1 MGGVTRVCIQSA
13 EDIRH
18 LGELDKK
25 MWTVLSCPVNGLEI
39 SSDSLSLM
47 DQDGDGQLR
56 LKEVVATAEWLCATL
71 KDAQSLFEKKDSIA
85 IDNISDESLVAVA
98 RKVNA
103 DADVSSLADV
113 QAAIDAVTI
122 EAQEVPAAPLEADV
136 IAAYKEKSAEYAAY
150 FEQEK
155 LQKLGLASIPEDAP
169 KPGMTEKK
177 FVEMG
182 KQIADWESEVE
193 SLKLKVERISLA
205 DVQAAID
212 AVTIEAQEVP
222 AAPLEADVIAAYKEK
237 SAEYAAYFEQE
248 KLQKLGLASIPEETP
263 KPGMTEKKF
272 VEMGKQIA
280 DWEAAKAA
288 AETANA
294 DALAAAKAEFEPLRK
309 LLLLHRDFY
318 RLLRNFV
325 TLEDFYDND
334 EKTIASFQAGTLI
347 LDQRACKLCIR
358 VNDLAKH
365 DSQAPLSGMY
375 LLYCNCENKKTGKK
389 LQIVA
394 AMTQGEIKNLSVGK
408 NGIFY
413 DNDGLDYDATV
424 FKIIENPISIRQAFW
439 TPYRKMAKW
448 VEDKINKSAAE
459 KDAKAF
465 DDMTAKADAAAN
477 PNAEKK
483 PAFDIAK
490 FAGIFAAIGMALGM
504 IGTALAAVAGG
515 LASLNWWQL
524 IIVFIC
530 ILLVISGPSMI
541 MAWMKLRRRNLA
553 PVLNANGWAVNADA
567 IISVPFGLKLTE
579 QVRFP
584 FTKNPV
590 KKSPAGKIC
599 LVILLLI
606 ILGLGGYGI
615 YKYIT
620 KEEVTAEEVME
631 VTETE
636 ANPALTM
643 EETEAPA
650 ETPETEMGAE

>member
-1 MGGVTRVCIQSA
+1 MSKYKWSFANVGGVTRVRIKSA
-13 EDIRH
+13 EDVRH

-39 SSDSLSLM
+39 SSDSLRLM

-56 LKEVVATAEWLCATL
+56 LKEVVATADWLCATL
-71 KDAQSLFEKKDSIA
+71 QDPQSLFEQSDVIKIENIA
-85 IDNISDESLVAVA
+85 DEGIRVISDKLQKDGKVA
-98 RKVNA
+98 
-103 DADVSSLADV
+103 LADV
-113 QAAIDAVTI
+113 QAAIDGIAI
-122 EAQEVPAAPLEADV
+122 ETPEMPAAPFEADV
-136 IAAYKEKSAEYAAY
+136 IAAYKAKSPEYAAY

-177 FVEMG
+177 FIEMG
-182 KQIADWESEVE
+182 DQISKWESEVE
-193 SLKLKVERISLA
+193 SIKSKVES
-205 DVQAAID
+205 
-212 AVTIEAQEVP
+212 
-222 AAPLEADVIAAYKEK
+222 
-237 SAEYAAYFEQE
+237 
-248 KLQKLGLASIPEETP
+248 
-263 KPGMTEKKF
+263 
-272 VEMGKQIA
+272 EM
-280 DWEAAKAA
+280 
-288 AETANA
+288 
-294 DALAAAKAEFEPLRK
+294 AAAKAEFEPLRK

-334 EKTIASFQAGTLI
+334 EKTVASFLAGTLI

-424 FKIIENPISIRQAFW
+424 FKIIENPISLRQAFW
-439 TPYRKMAKW
+439 NPYRKMAKW

-459 KDAKAF
+459 KDAKTF
-465 DDMTAKADAAAN
+465 DDMTAKVATAAD

-483 PAFDIAK
+483 SAFDIAK

-504 IGTALAAVAGG
+504 IGTALASVAQGWI
-515 LASLNWWQL
+515 SLTWWQQ
-524 IIVFIC
+524 IIVFVC
-530 ILLVISGPSMI
+530 ILLIISGPSMI

-553 PVLNANGWAVNADA
+553 PVLNANGWAINADS

-584 FTKNPV
+584 FTKNPA
-590 KKSPAGKIC
+590 KKNPAGKIF

-606 ILGLGGYGI
+606 ILGLGGFGI

-631 VTETE
+631 ATEAE
-636 ANPALTM
+636 ANPAVSL
-643 EETEAPA
+643 ENAEVSETE
-650 ETPETEMGAE
+650 EGAE

>member
-1 MGGVTRVCIQSA
+1 MSKYKWSFANVGGVTRVRIKSA
-13 EDIRH
+13 EDVRH

-39 SSDSLSLM
+39 SSDSLRLM

-56 LKEVVATAEWLCATL
+56 LKEVVATADWLCATL
-71 KDAQSLFEKKDSIA
+71 RDPQSLFEQSDVIKIENIA
-85 IDNISDESLVAVA
+85 DEGIRVISDKLQKDGKVA
-98 RKVNA
+98 
-103 DADVSSLADV
+103 LADV
-113 QAAIDAVTI
+113 QAAIDAIAI
-122 EAQEVPAAPLEADV
+122 ETPELPAAPFEADV
-136 IAAYKEKSAEYAAY
+136 IAAYKAKSPEYAAY

-177 FVEMG
+177 FIEMG
-182 KQIADWESEVE
+182 DQISKWESEVE
-193 SLKLKVERISLA
+193 SIKSKVES
-205 DVQAAID
+205 
-212 AVTIEAQEVP
+212 
-222 AAPLEADVIAAYKEK
+222 
-237 SAEYAAYFEQE
+237 
-248 KLQKLGLASIPEETP
+248 
-263 KPGMTEKKF
+263 
-272 VEMGKQIA
+272 EM
-280 DWEAAKAA
+280 
-288 AETANA
+288 
-294 DALAAAKAEFEPLRK
+294 AAAKAEFEPLRK

-334 EKTIASFQAGTLI
+334 EKTVASFLAGTLI

-424 FKIIENPISIRQAFW
+424 FKIIENPISLRQAFW
-439 TPYRKMAKW
+439 NPYRKMAKW

-459 KDAKAF
+459 KDAKTF
-465 DDMTAKADAAAN
+465 DDMTAKVATAAD

-483 PAFDIAK
+483 SAFDIAK

-504 IGTALAAVAGG
+504 IGTALASVAQGWI
-515 LASLNWWQL
+515 SLTWWQQ
-524 IIVFIC
+524 IIVFVC
-530 ILLVISGPSMI
+530 ILLIISGPSMI

-553 PVLNANGWAVNADA
+553 PVLNANGWAINADS

-584 FTKNPV
+584 FTKNPA
-590 KKSPAGKIC
+590 KKNPAGKIF

-606 ILGLGGYGI
+606 ILGLGGFGI

-631 VTETE
+631 ATEAE
-636 ANPALTM
+636 ANPAVSL
-643 EETEAPA
+643 ENAEVSETE
-650 ETPETEMGAE
+650 EGAE

>member
-1 MGGVTRVCIQSA
+1 MSKYKWSFANVGGVTRVRIKSA
-13 EDIRH
+13 EDVRH

-39 SSDSLSLM
+39 SSDSLRLM

-56 LKEVVATAEWLCATL
+56 LKEVVATADWLCATL
-71 KDAQSLFEKKDSIA
+71 RDPQSLFEQSDVIKIENIA
-85 IDNISDESLVAVA
+85 DEGIRVISDKLQKDGKVA
-98 RKVNA
+98 
-103 DADVSSLADV
+103 LADV
-113 QAAIDAVTI
+113 QAAIDAIAI
-122 EAQEVPAAPLEADV
+122 ETPEMPAAPFEADV
-136 IAAYKEKSAEYAAY
+136 IAAYKAKSPEYAAY

-177 FVEMG
+177 FIEMG
-182 KQIADWESEVE
+182 DQISKWESEVE
-193 SLKLKVERISLA
+193 SIKSKVES
-205 DVQAAID
+205 
-212 AVTIEAQEVP
+212 
-222 AAPLEADVIAAYKEK
+222 
-237 SAEYAAYFEQE
+237 
-248 KLQKLGLASIPEETP
+248 
-263 KPGMTEKKF
+263 
-272 VEMGKQIA
+272 EM
-280 DWEAAKAA
+280 
-288 AETANA
+288 
-294 DALAAAKAEFEPLRK
+294 AAAKAEFEPLRK

-334 EKTIASFQAGTLI
+334 EKTVASFLAGTLI

-424 FKIIENPISIRQAFW
+424 FKIIENPISLRQAFW
-439 TPYRKMAKW
+439 NPYRKMAKW

-459 KDAKAF
+459 KDAKTF
-465 DDMTAKADAAAN
+465 DDMTAKVATAAD

-483 PAFDIAK
+483 SAFDIAK

-504 IGTALAAVAGG
+504 IGTALASVAQGWI
-515 LASLNWWQL
+515 SLTWWQQ
-524 IIVFIC
+524 IIVFVC
-530 ILLVISGPSMI
+530 ILLIISGPSMI

-553 PVLNANGWAVNADA
+553 PVLNANGWAINADS

-584 FTKNPV
+584 FTKNPA
-590 KKSPAGKIC
+590 KKNPAGKIF

-606 ILGLGGYGI
+606 ILGLGGFGI

-631 VTETE
+631 ATEAE
-636 ANPALTM
+636 ANPAVSL
-643 EETEAPA
+643 ENAEVSETKE
-650 ETPETEMGAE
+650 GAE

>member
-1 MGGVTRVCIQSA
+1 MSKYKWSFANVGGVTRVRIKSA
-13 EDIRH
+13 EDVRH

-39 SSDSLSLM
+39 SSDSLRLM

-56 LKEVVATAEWLCATL
+56 LKEVVATADWLCATL
-71 KDAQSLFEKKDSIA
+71 RDPQSLFEQSDVIKIENIA
-85 IDNISDESLVAVA
+85 DEGIRVISDKLQKDGKVA
-98 RKVNA
+98 
-103 DADVSSLADV
+103 LADV
-113 QAAIDAVTI
+113 QAAIDAIAI
-122 EAQEVPAAPLEADV
+122 ETPEMPAAPFEADV
-136 IAAYKEKSAEYAAY
+136 IAAYKAKSPEYAAY

-155 LQKLGLASIPEDAP
+155 LQKLGLATIPEDAP

-177 FVEMG
+177 FIEMG
-182 KQIADWESEVE
+182 DQISKWESEVE
-193 SLKLKVERISLA
+193 SIKSKVES
-205 DVQAAID
+205 
-212 AVTIEAQEVP
+212 
-222 AAPLEADVIAAYKEK
+222 
-237 SAEYAAYFEQE
+237 
-248 KLQKLGLASIPEETP
+248 
-263 KPGMTEKKF
+263 
-272 VEMGKQIA
+272 EM
-280 DWEAAKAA
+280 
-288 AETANA
+288 
-294 DALAAAKAEFEPLRK
+294 AAAKAEFEPLRK

-334 EKTIASFQAGTLI
+334 EKTVASFLAGTLI

-413 DNDGLDYDATV
+413 DNNGLDYDATV
-424 FKIIENPISIRQAFW
+424 FKIIENPISLRQAFW
-439 TPYRKMAKW
+439 NPYRKMAKW

-459 KDAKAF
+459 KDAKTF
-465 DDMTAKADAAAN
+465 DDMTAKVATAAD

-483 PAFDIAK
+483 SAFDIAK

-504 IGTALAAVAGG
+504 IGTALASVAQGWI
-515 LASLNWWQL
+515 SLTWWQQ
-524 IIVFIC
+524 IIVFVC
-530 ILLVISGPSMI
+530 ILLIISGPSMI

-553 PVLNANGWAVNADA
+553 PVLNANGWAINADS

-584 FTKNPV
+584 FTKNPA
-590 KKSPAGKIC
+590 KKNPAGKIF

-606 ILGLGGYGI
+606 ILGLGGFGI

-631 VTETE
+631 ATEAE
-636 ANPALTM
+636 ANPAVSL
-643 EETEAPA
+643 ENAEASETKEAQQ
-650 ETPETEMGAE
+650 

>member
-98 RKVNA
+98 RKIVESLKLK
-103 DADVSSLADV
+103 VERISLADV

-193 SLKLKVERISLA
+193 SLKLKVES
-205 DVQAAID
+205 
-212 AVTIEAQEVP
+212 E
-222 AAPLEADVIAAYKEK
+222 
-237 SAEYAAYFEQE
+237 F
-248 KLQKLGLASIPEETP
+248 
-263 KPGMTEKKF
+263 
-272 VEMGKQIA
+272 
-280 DWEAAKAA
+280 
-288 AETANA
+288 
-294 DALAAAKAEFEPLRK
+294 AAAKAEFEPLRK

>member
-1 MGGVTRVCIQSA
+1 MSKYKWSFANVGGVTRVRIKSA
-13 EDIRH
+13 EDVRH

-39 SSDSLSLM
+39 SSDSLRLM

-56 LKEVVATAEWLCATL
+56 LKEVVATADWLCATL
-71 KDAQSLFEKKDSIA
+71 RDPQSLFEQSDVINIKNIA
-85 IDNISDESLVAVA
+85 DEGIRVISDKFQKDGKVA
-98 RKVNA
+98 
-103 DADVSSLADV
+103 LADV
-113 QAAIDAVTI
+113 QAAIDAIAI
-122 EAQEVPAAPLEADV
+122 ETPEMPAAPFEADV
-136 IAAYKEKSAEYAAY
+136 IAAYKAKSPEYAAY

-155 LQKLGLASIPEDAP
+155 LQKLGLATIPEDAP

-177 FVEMG
+177 FIEMG
-182 KQIADWESEVE
+182 DQISKWESEVE
-193 SLKLKVERISLA
+193 SIKSKVES
-205 DVQAAID
+205 
-212 AVTIEAQEVP
+212 
-222 AAPLEADVIAAYKEK
+222 
-237 SAEYAAYFEQE
+237 
-248 KLQKLGLASIPEETP
+248 
-263 KPGMTEKKF
+263 
-272 VEMGKQIA
+272 EM
-280 DWEAAKAA
+280 
-288 AETANA
+288 
-294 DALAAAKAEFEPLRK
+294 AAAKAEFEPLRK

-334 EKTIASFQAGTLI
+334 EKTVASFLAGTLI

-424 FKIIENPISIRQAFW
+424 FKIIENPISLRQAFW
-439 TPYRKMAKW
+439 NPYRKMAKW

-459 KDAKAF
+459 KDAKTF
-465 DDMTAKADAAAN
+465 DDMTAKVATAAD

-483 PAFDIAK
+483 SAFDIAK

-504 IGTALAAVAGG
+504 IGTALVKVGEG
-515 LASLNWWQL
+515 MKDLPWWQYL
-524 IIVFIC
+524 IIFVC
-530 ILLVISGPSMI
+530 ILLIISGPSMI

-553 PVLNANGWAVNADA
+553 PVLNANGWAINADS

-584 FTKNPV
+584 FTKNPA
-590 KKSPAGKIC
+590 KKNPAGKIF

-606 ILGLGGYGI
+606 ILGLGGFGI

-631 VTETE
+631 ATEAE
-636 ANPALTM
+636 ANPAVSL
-643 EETEAPA
+643 ENAEAP
-650 ETPETEMGAE
+650 ETKEAQQ

>member
-1 MGGVTRVCIQSA
+1 MSKYKWSFANVGGVTRVRIKSA
-13 EDIRH
+13 EDVRH

-39 SSDSLSLM
+39 SSDSLRLM

-56 LKEVVATAEWLCATL
+56 LKEVVATADWLCATL
-71 KDAQSLFEKKDSIA
+71 QDPQSLFEQSDVIKIENIA
-85 IDNISDESLVAVA
+85 DEGIRVISDKLQKDGKVA
-98 RKVNA
+98 
-103 DADVSSLADV
+103 LADV
-113 QAAIDAVTI
+113 QAAIDAIAI
-122 EAQEVPAAPLEADV
+122 ETPEMPAAPFEADV
-136 IAAYKEKSAEYAAY
+136 IAAYKAKSPEYAAY

-177 FVEMG
+177 FIEMG
-182 KQIADWESEVE
+182 DQISKWESEVE
-193 SLKLKVERISLA
+193 SIKSKVES
-205 DVQAAID
+205 
-212 AVTIEAQEVP
+212 E
-222 AAPLEADVIAAYKEK
+222 
-237 SAEYAAYFEQE
+237 
-248 KLQKLGLASIPEETP
+248 
-263 KPGMTEKKF
+263 
-272 VEMGKQIA
+272 
-280 DWEAAKAA
+280 
-288 AETANA
+288 
-294 DALAAAKAEFEPLRK
+294 LAAAKAEFEPLRK

-334 EKTIASFQAGTLI
+334 EKTVASFLAGTLI

-413 DNDGLDYDATV
+413 DNNGLDYDATV
-424 FKIIENPISIRQAFW
+424 FKIIENPISLRQAFW
-439 TPYRKMAKW
+439 NPYRKMAKW

-459 KDAKAF
+459 KDAKTF
-465 DDMTAKADAAAN
+465 DDMTAKVATAAD

-483 PAFDIAK
+483 SAFDIAK

-504 IGTALAAVAGG
+504 IGTALVKVGEG
-515 LASLNWWQL
+515 WISLTWWQQ
-524 IIVFIC
+524 IIVFVC
-530 ILLVISGPSMI
+530 ILLIISGPSMI

-553 PVLNANGWAVNADA
+553 PVLNANGWAINADS

-584 FTKNPV
+584 FTKNPA
-590 KKSPAGKIC
+590 KKNPAGKIF

-606 ILGLGGYGI
+606 ILGLGGFGI

-631 VTETE
+631 ATEAE
-636 ANPALTM
+636 ANPAVSL
-643 EETEAPA
+643 ENAEVSETGEAQQ
-650 ETPETEMGAE
+650 

>member
-1 MGGVTRVCIQSA
+1 MSKYKWSFANVGGVTRVRIKSA
-13 EDIRH
+13 EDVRH

-39 SSDSLSLM
+39 SSDSLRLM

-56 LKEVVATAEWLCATL
+56 LKEVVATADWLCAIL
-71 KDAQSLFEKKDSIA
+71 RDPQSLFEQSDVIKIENIA
-85 IDNISDESLVAVA
+85 DEGIRVISDKLQKDGKVA
-98 RKVNA
+98 
-103 DADVSSLADV
+103 LADV
-113 QAAIDAVTI
+113 QAAIDAIAI
-122 EAQEVPAAPLEADV
+122 ETPEMPAAPFEADV
-136 IAAYKEKSAEYAAY
+136 IAAYKAKSPEYAAY

-177 FVEMG
+177 FIEMG
-182 KQIADWESEVE
+182 DQISKWESEVE
-193 SLKLKVERISLA
+193 SIKSKVES
-205 DVQAAID
+205 
-212 AVTIEAQEVP
+212 E
-222 AAPLEADVIAAYKEK
+222 
-237 SAEYAAYFEQE
+237 
-248 KLQKLGLASIPEETP
+248 
-263 KPGMTEKKF
+263 
-272 VEMGKQIA
+272 
-280 DWEAAKAA
+280 
-288 AETANA
+288 
-294 DALAAAKAEFEPLRK
+294 LAAAKAEFEPLRK

-334 EKTIASFQAGTLI
+334 EKTVASFLAGTLI

-413 DNDGLDYDATV
+413 DNNGLDYDATV
-424 FKIIENPISIRQAFW
+424 FKIIENPISLRQAFW
-439 TPYRKMAKW
+439 NPYRKMAKW

-459 KDAKAF
+459 KDAKTF
-465 DDMTAKADAAAN
+465 DDMTAKVATAAD

-483 PAFDIAK
+483 SAFDIAK

-504 IGTALAAVAGG
+504 IGTALVKVGEG
-515 LASLNWWQL
+515 MKDLPWWQYL
-524 IIVFIC
+524 IIFVC
-530 ILLVISGPSMI
+530 ILLIISGPSMI

-553 PVLNANGWAVNADA
+553 PVLNANGWAINADS

-584 FTKNPV
+584 FTKNPA
-590 KKSPAGKIC
+590 KKNPAGKIF

-606 ILGLGGYGI
+606 ILGLGGFGI

-631 VTETE
+631 ATEAE
-636 ANPALTM
+636 ANPAVSL
-643 EETEAPA
+643 ENAEVSETE
-650 ETPETEMGAE
+650 EGAE

>member
-1 MGGVTRVCIQSA
+1 MGGVTRVRIKSA
-13 EDIRH
+13 EDVRH

-39 SSDSLSLM
+39 SSDSLRLM

-56 LKEVVATAEWLCATL
+56 LKEVVATADWLCATL
-71 KDAQSLFEKKDSIA
+71 RDPQSLFEQSDVIKIENIA
-85 IDNISDESLVAVA
+85 DEGIRVISDKLQKDGKVA
-98 RKVNA
+98 
-103 DADVSSLADV
+103 LADV
-113 QAAIDAVTI
+113 QAAIDAIAI
-122 EAQEVPAAPLEADV
+122 ETPEMPAAPFEADV
-136 IAAYKEKSAEYAAY
+136 IAAYKAKSPDYAAY

-155 LQKLGLASIPEDAP
+155 LQKLGLATIPEDAP

-177 FVEMG
+177 FIEMG
-182 KQIADWESEVE
+182 DQISKWESEVE
-193 SLKLKVERISLA
+193 SIKSKVES
-205 DVQAAID
+205 
-212 AVTIEAQEVP
+212 
-222 AAPLEADVIAAYKEK
+222 
-237 SAEYAAYFEQE
+237 
-248 KLQKLGLASIPEETP
+248 
-263 KPGMTEKKF
+263 
-272 VEMGKQIA
+272 EM
-280 DWEAAKAA
+280 
-288 AETANA
+288 
-294 DALAAAKAEFEPLRK
+294 AAAKAEFEPLRK

-334 EKTIASFQAGTLI
+334 EKTVASFLAGTLI

-424 FKIIENPISIRQAFW
+424 FKIIENPISLRQAFW
-439 TPYRKMAKW
+439 NPYRKMAKW

-459 KDAKAF
+459 KDAKTF
-465 DDMTAKADAAAN
+465 DDMTAKVATAAD

-483 PAFDIAK
+483 SAFDIAK

-504 IGTALAAVAGG
+504 IGTALASVAQGWI
-515 LASLNWWQL
+515 SLTWWQQ
-524 IIVFIC
+524 IIVFVC
-530 ILLVISGPSMI
+530 ILLIISGPSMI

-553 PVLNANGWAVNADA
+553 PVLNANGWAINADS

-584 FTKNPV
+584 FTKNPA
-590 KKSPAGKIC
+590 KKNPAGKIF

-606 ILGLGGYGI
+606 ILGLGGFGI

-631 VTETE
+631 ATEAE
-636 ANPALTM
+636 ANPAVSL
-643 EETEAPA
+643 ENAEVSETE
-650 ETPETEMGAE
+650 EGAE

>member
-1 MGGVTRVCIQSA
+1 MGGVTRVRIKSA
-13 EDIRH
+13 EDVRH

-39 SSDSLSLM
+39 SSDSLRLM

-56 LKEVVATAEWLCATL
+56 LKEVVATADWLCATL
-71 KDAQSLFEKKDSIA
+71 RDPQSLFEQSDVIKIENIA
-85 IDNISDESLVAVA
+85 DEGIRVISDKLQKDGKVA
-98 RKVNA
+98 
-103 DADVSSLADV
+103 LADV
-113 QAAIDAVTI
+113 QAAIDGIGI
-122 EAQEVPAAPLEADV
+122 ETPEMPAAPFEADV
-136 IAAYKEKSAEYAAY
+136 IAAYKAKSPEYAAY

-177 FVEMG
+177 FIEMG
-182 KQIADWESEVE
+182 DQISKWESEVE
-193 SLKLKVERISLA
+193 SIKSKVES
-205 DVQAAID
+205 
-212 AVTIEAQEVP
+212 
-222 AAPLEADVIAAYKEK
+222 
-237 SAEYAAYFEQE
+237 
-248 KLQKLGLASIPEETP
+248 
-263 KPGMTEKKF
+263 
-272 VEMGKQIA
+272 EM
-280 DWEAAKAA
+280 
-288 AETANA
+288 
-294 DALAAAKAEFEPLRK
+294 AAAKAEFEPLRK

-334 EKTIASFQAGTLI
+334 EKTVASFLAGTLI

-424 FKIIENPISIRQAFW
+424 FKIIENPISLRQAFW
-439 TPYRKMAKW
+439 NPYRKMAKW

-459 KDAKAF
+459 KDAKTF
-465 DDMTAKADAAAN
+465 DDMTAKVATAAD

-483 PAFDIAK
+483 SAFDIAK

-504 IGTALAAVAGG
+504 IGTALASVAQGWI
-515 LASLNWWQL
+515 SLTWWQQ
-524 IIVFIC
+524 IIVFVC
-530 ILLVISGPSMI
+530 ILLIISGPSMI

-553 PVLNANGWAVNADA
+553 PVLNANGWAINADS

-584 FTKNPV
+584 FTKNPA
-590 KKSPAGKIC
+590 KKNPAGKIF

-606 ILGLGGYGI
+606 ILGLGGFGI

-631 VTETE
+631 ATEAE
-636 ANPALTM
+636 ANPAVSL
-643 EETEAPA
+643 ENAEVSETE
-650 ETPETEMGAE
+650 EGAE

>member
-1 MGGVTRVCIQSA
+1 MGGVTRVRIKSA
-13 EDIRH
+13 EDVRH

-39 SSDSLSLM
+39 SSDSLRLM

-56 LKEVVATAEWLCATL
+56 LKEVVATADWLCATL
-71 KDAQSLFEKKDSIA
+71 RDPQSLFEQSDVIKIENIA
-85 IDNISDESLVAVA
+85 DEGIRVISDKLQKDGKVA
-98 RKVNA
+98 
-103 DADVSSLADV
+103 LADV
-113 QAAIDAVTI
+113 QAAIDAIAI
-122 EAQEVPAAPLEADV
+122 ETPEMPAAPFEADV
-136 IAAYKEKSAEYAAY
+136 IAAYKAKSPEYAAY

-177 FVEMG
+177 FIEMG
-182 KQIADWESEVE
+182 DQISKWESEVE
-193 SLKLKVERISLA
+193 SIKSKVES
-205 DVQAAID
+205 
-212 AVTIEAQEVP
+212 
-222 AAPLEADVIAAYKEK
+222 
-237 SAEYAAYFEQE
+237 
-248 KLQKLGLASIPEETP
+248 
-263 KPGMTEKKF
+263 
-272 VEMGKQIA
+272 EM
-280 DWEAAKAA
+280 
-288 AETANA
+288 
-294 DALAAAKAEFEPLRK
+294 AAAKAEFEPLRK

-334 EKTIASFQAGTLI
+334 EKTVASFLAGTLI

-424 FKIIENPISIRQAFW
+424 FKIIENPISLRQAFW
-439 TPYRKMAKW
+439 NPYRKMAKW

-459 KDAKAF
+459 KDAKTF
-465 DDMTAKADAAAN
+465 DDMTAKVATAAD

-483 PAFDIAK
+483 SAFDIAK

-504 IGTALAAVAGG
+504 IGTALVKVGEG
-515 LASLNWWQL
+515 MKDLPWWQYL
-524 IIVFIC
+524 IIFVC
-530 ILLVISGPSMI
+530 ILLIISGPSMI

-553 PVLNANGWAVNADA
+553 PVLNANGWAINADS

-584 FTKNPV
+584 FTKNPA
-590 KKSPAGKIC
+590 KKNPAGKIF

-606 ILGLGGYGI
+606 ILGLGGFGI

-631 VTETE
+631 ATEAE
-636 ANPALTM
+636 ANPAVSL
-643 EETEAPA
+643 ENAEVSETKEAQQ
-650 ETPETEMGAE
+650 

>member
-1 MGGVTRVCIQSA
+1 MGGVTRVRIKSA
-13 EDIRH
+13 EDVRH

-39 SSDSLSLM
+39 SSDSLRLM

-56 LKEVVATAEWLCATL
+56 LKEVVATADWLCATL
-71 KDAQSLFEKKDSIA
+71 QDPQSLFEQSDVIKIENIA
-85 IDNISDESLVAVA
+85 DEGIRVISDKLQKDGKVA
-98 RKVNA
+98 
-103 DADVSSLADV
+103 LADV
-113 QAAIDAVTI
+113 QAAIDGIAI
-122 EAQEVPAAPLEADV
+122 ETPELPAAPFEADV
-136 IAAYKEKSAEYAAY
+136 IAAYKAKSPEYAAY

-177 FVEMG
+177 FIEMG
-182 KQIADWESEVE
+182 DQISKWESEVE
-193 SLKLKVERISLA
+193 SIKSKVES
-205 DVQAAID
+205 
-212 AVTIEAQEVP
+212 E
-222 AAPLEADVIAAYKEK
+222 
-237 SAEYAAYFEQE
+237 
-248 KLQKLGLASIPEETP
+248 
-263 KPGMTEKKF
+263 
-272 VEMGKQIA
+272 
-280 DWEAAKAA
+280 
-288 AETANA
+288 
-294 DALAAAKAEFEPLRK
+294 LAAAKAEFEPLRK

-334 EKTIASFQAGTLI
+334 EKTVASFLAGTLI

-424 FKIIENPISIRQAFW
+424 FKIIENPISLRQAFW
-439 TPYRKMAKW
+439 NPYRKMAKW

-459 KDAKAF
+459 KDAKTF
-465 DDMTAKADAAAN
+465 DDMTAKVATAAD

-483 PAFDIAK
+483 SAFDIAK

-504 IGTALAAVAGG
+504 IGTALASVAQGWI
-515 LASLNWWQL
+515 SLTWWQQ
-524 IIVFIC
+524 IIVFVC
-530 ILLVISGPSMI
+530 ILLIISGPSMI

-553 PVLNANGWAVNADA
+553 PVLNANGWAINADS

-584 FTKNPV
+584 FTKNPA
-590 KKSPAGKIC
+590 KKNPAGKIF

-606 ILGLGGYGI
+606 ILGLGGFGI

-631 VTETE
+631 ATEAE
-636 ANPALTM
+636 ANPAVSL
-643 EETEAPA
+643 ENAEVSETE
-650 ETPETEMGAE
+650 EGAE

>member
-1 MGGVTRVCIQSA
+1 MSKYKWSFANVGGVTRVRIKSA
-13 EDIRH
+13 EDVRH

-39 SSDSLSLM
+39 SSDSLRLM

-56 LKEVVATAEWLCATL
+56 LKEVVATADWLCATL
-71 KDAQSLFEKKDSIA
+71 RDPQSLFEQSDVINIKNIA
-85 IDNISDESLVAVA
+85 DEGIRVISDKLQKDGKVA
-98 RKVNA
+98 
-103 DADVSSLADV
+103 LADV
-113 QAAIDAVTI
+113 QAAIDGIAI
-122 EAQEVPAAPLEADV
+122 ETPEMPAAPFEADV
-136 IAAYKEKSAEYAAY
+136 IAAYKAKSPEYAAY

-177 FVEMG
+177 FIEMG
-182 KQIADWESEVE
+182 DQISKWESEVE
-193 SLKLKVERISLA
+193 SIKSKVES
-205 DVQAAID
+205 
-212 AVTIEAQEVP
+212 
-222 AAPLEADVIAAYKEK
+222 
-237 SAEYAAYFEQE
+237 
-248 KLQKLGLASIPEETP
+248 
-263 KPGMTEKKF
+263 
-272 VEMGKQIA
+272 EM
-280 DWEAAKAA
+280 
-288 AETANA
+288 
-294 DALAAAKAEFEPLRK
+294 AAAKAEFEPLRK

-334 EKTIASFQAGTLI
+334 EKTVASFLAGTLI

-413 DNDGLDYDATV
+413 DNNGLDYDATV
-424 FKIIENPISIRQAFW
+424 FKIIENPISLRQAFW
-439 TPYRKMAKW
+439 NPYRKMAKW

-459 KDAKAF
+459 KDAKTF
-465 DDMTAKADAAAN
+465 DDMTAKVATAAD

-483 PAFDIAK
+483 SAFDIAK

-504 IGTALAAVAGG
+504 IGTALASVAQGWI
-515 LASLNWWQL
+515 SLTWWQQ
-524 IIVFIC
+524 IIVFVC
-530 ILLVISGPSMI
+530 ILLIISGPSMI

-553 PVLNANGWAVNADA
+553 PVLNANGWAINADS

-584 FTKNPV
+584 FTKNPA
-590 KKSPAGKIC
+590 KKNPAGKIF

-606 ILGLGGYGI
+606 ILGLGGFGI

-631 VTETE
+631 ATEAE
-636 ANPALTM
+636 ANPAVSL
-643 EETEAPA
+643 ENAEVSETE
-650 ETPETEMGAE
+650 EGAE

>member
-1 MGGVTRVCIQSA
+1 MSKYKWSFANVGGVTRVRIKSA
-13 EDIRH
+13 EDVRH

-39 SSDSLSLM
+39 SSDSLRLM

-56 LKEVVATAEWLCATL
+56 LKEVVATADWLCATL
-71 KDAQSLFEKKDSIA
+71 QDPQSLFEQSDVIKIENIA
-85 IDNISDESLVAVA
+85 DEGIRVISDKLQKDGKVA
-98 RKVNA
+98 
-103 DADVSSLADV
+103 LADV
-113 QAAIDAVTI
+113 QAAIDAIAI
-122 EAQEVPAAPLEADV
+122 ETPEMPAAPFEADV
-136 IAAYKEKSAEYAAY
+136 IAAYKAKSPEYAAY

-177 FVEMG
+177 FIEMG
-182 KQIADWESEVE
+182 DQISKWESEVE
-193 SLKLKVERISLA
+193 SIKSKVES
-205 DVQAAID
+205 
-212 AVTIEAQEVP
+212 E
-222 AAPLEADVIAAYKEK
+222 
-237 SAEYAAYFEQE
+237 
-248 KLQKLGLASIPEETP
+248 
-263 KPGMTEKKF
+263 
-272 VEMGKQIA
+272 
-280 DWEAAKAA
+280 
-288 AETANA
+288 
-294 DALAAAKAEFEPLRK
+294 LAAAKAEFEPLRK

-334 EKTIASFQAGTLI
+334 EKTVASFLAGTLI

-413 DNDGLDYDATV
+413 DNNGLDYDATV
-424 FKIIENPISIRQAFW
+424 FKIIENPISLRQAFW
-439 TPYRKMAKW
+439 NPYRKMAKW

-459 KDAKAF
+459 KDAKTF
-465 DDMTAKADAAAN
+465 DDMTAKVATAAD

-483 PAFDIAK
+483 SAFDIAK

-504 IGTALAAVAGG
+504 IGTALASVAQGWI
-515 LASLNWWQL
+515 SLTWWQQ
-524 IIVFIC
+524 IIVFVC
-530 ILLVISGPSMI
+530 ILLIISGPSMI

-553 PVLNANGWAVNADA
+553 PVLNANGWAINADS

-584 FTKNPV
+584 FTKNPA
-590 KKSPAGKIC
+590 KKNPAGKIF

-606 ILGLGGYGI
+606 ILGLGGFGI

-631 VTETE
+631 ATEAE
-636 ANPALTM
+636 ANPAVSL
-643 EETEAPA
+643 EEAEVSETE
-650 ETPETEMGAE
+650 EGAE